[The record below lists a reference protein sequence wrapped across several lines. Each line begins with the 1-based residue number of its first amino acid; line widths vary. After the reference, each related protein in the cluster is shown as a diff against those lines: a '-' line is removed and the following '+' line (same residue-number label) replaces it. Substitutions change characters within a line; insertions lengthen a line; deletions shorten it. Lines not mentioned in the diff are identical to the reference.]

1 MSSLIEIR
9 SRLNEYIESELQL
22 ESMHSPRL
30 VEGMRYAVLG
40 GGKRLR
46 GSLICATAAS
56 LGSTLEQSLATA
68 AAVEYIHAYS
78 LVHDDLPDMDD
89 ADTRRGKPSCHVAFG
104 STIAIL
110 VGDAL
115 QPLAFSTIAKCA
127 KLADWQRVSCIAIL
141 GEASGWNNMVG
152 GQAMDMESEG
162 QSIEDERTLVI
173 LNDAKTGALFRAC
186 TELGATIAGYKQ
198 DSKVFRRLS
207 EFGALLGA
215 AFQIA
220 DDILDA
226 TGSTEDLGKPA
237 GADLVA
243 GKRNFVS
250 HLGIQGARNKA
261 NRVLKDALAVLQE
274 LRLQD
279 SMLAEIAD
287 LSVNRTA

>member
-1 MSSLIEIR
+1 MNSLTEIR

-22 ESMHSPRL
+22 ESIHSPRL
-30 VEGMRYAVLG
+30 VEGIRYSVLG

-46 GSLICATAAS
+46 GCLVCAAATS
-56 LGSTLEQSLATA
+56 LGSTLRQSLATA

-104 STIAIL
+104 SATAIL

-115 QPLAFSTIAKCA
+115 QPLAFSTIAECDE
-127 KLADWQRVSCIAIL
+127 LADWQKVSCVAIL
-141 GEASGWNNMVG
+141 SDASGWNNMVG
-152 GQAMDMESEG
+152 GQAMDMEAEG
-162 QSIEDERTLVI
+162 QSIEDEQTLTM

-186 TELGATIAGYKQ
+186 TELGATVAGYKP
-198 DSKVFRRLS
+198 DSRVFRLMS
-207 EFGALLGA
+207 KFGRRLGA
-215 AFQIA
+215 AFQIT
-220 DDILDA
+220 DDVLDA
-226 TGSTEDLGKPA
+226 TGSTEELGKPA

-250 HLGIQGARNKA
+250 FLGVQGAKNKA
-261 NRVLKDALAVLQE
+261 SAILEDAMGVLLQ
-274 LRLQD
+274 LNLGD
-279 SMLAEIAD
+279 SLLVEIAD

>member
-1 MSSLIEIR
+1 MSGLIEIR
-9 SRLNEYIESELQL
+9 SRLNDYIESELEL
-22 ESMHSPRL
+22 ESIHSPRL
-30 VEGMRYAVLG
+30 VEAMRYSVLG

-46 GSLICATAAS
+46 GCLVCATATS
-56 LGSTLEQSLATA
+56 LGSTLQQSLATA

-89 ADTRRGKPSCHVAFG
+89 ADTRRGKPSCHVSFG
-104 STIAIL
+104 SAFAIL

-115 QPLAFSTIAKCA
+115 QPLAFSAIAGCEE
-127 KLADWQRVSCIAIL
+127 LSEWQRVACVAIL
-141 GEASGWNNMVG
+141 GDASGWNCMVG
-152 GQAMDMESEG
+152 GQAMDIESEG
-162 QSIEDERTLVI
+162 RAIEDAAVLAT

-198 DSKVFRRLS
+198 DSSVFCLMSKFGRR
-207 EFGALLGA
+207 LGA

-220 DDILDA
+220 DDVLDA
-226 TGSTEDLGKPA
+226 TGSTEGLGKPA

-250 HLGIQGARNKA
+250 YLGILGAKEKA
-261 NRVLKDALAVLQE
+261 NTILKEALAVLQE
-274 LRLQD
+274 LKLED
-279 SMLAEIAD
+279 SILAEIAD